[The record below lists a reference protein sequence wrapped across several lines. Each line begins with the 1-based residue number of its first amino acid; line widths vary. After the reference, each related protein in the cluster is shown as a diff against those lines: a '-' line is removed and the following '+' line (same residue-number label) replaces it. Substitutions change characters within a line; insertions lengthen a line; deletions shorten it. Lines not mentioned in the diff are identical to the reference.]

1 MILASRARSK
11 SLRRFC
17 SWGLLSGA
25 FLCASPVFAQDAEIR
40 TAARDL
46 ATQGAQAFEAGDYA
60 QASDFFRRAHELVPA
75 PSIALLRAR
84 SLAKLGQLLEA
95 IDIYEQTAR
104 FKLADDAPEA
114 YLQAVETARNEM
126 EDVRHRLPRLKLI
139 LIGLTTSEH
148 AQVSMDDKP
157 TPDALL
163 GVERPI
169 NPGQHRIE
177 ARVGGQLRATR
188 ELSIVEGQSYQI
200 ELDVRPVEPPKP
212 VVVSPAVS
220 ESSATKPHSWRKT
233 GGYVALGVGA
243 LGLGLGTYTG
253 IVALNRKS
261 DLDSVC
267 RPNCPPSSADDI
279 DTFRSNRTISY
290 VSFGVGIAAA
300 ATGVMLLTLGKPSE
314 EHVAIR
320 FLPSGIQIG
329 GRL

>member
-1 MILASRARSK
+1 MILVSRSRLK
-11 SLRRFC
+11 GPLGFC
-17 SWGLLSGA
+17 RLGLLSFA
-25 FLCASPVFAQDAEIR
+25 FLCASPAFAEDAEIR

-104 FKLADDAPEA
+104 FKLAEDAPEA
-114 YLQAVETARNEM
+114 YLQAVDTARSEM
-126 EDVRHRLPRLKLI
+126 EEVRHRLPRLKLI
-139 LIGLTTSEH
+139 LTGLSSNEH
-148 AQVSMDDKP
+148 AQVSMDDKA

-188 ELSIVEGQSYQI
+188 ELSIVEGQSYQVD
-200 ELDVRPVEPPKP
+200 LDVRPAEPPKP
-212 VVVSPAVS
+212 VAPAPVVSAPAP
-220 ESSATKPHSWRKT
+220 ERPRSWQRT
-233 GGYVALGVGA
+233 GGFVALGVGA
-243 LGLGLGTYTG
+243 LGLGIGTYTG
-253 IVALNRKS
+253 IVALNHKS

-267 RPNCPPSSADDI
+267 KPNCPASSADDI
-279 DTFRSNRTISY
+279 DAFRTNRTISY

-300 ATGVMLLTLGKPSE
+300 ATGVALLTFGKPSE
-314 EHVAIR
+314 EHLAIR
-320 FLPSGIQIG
+320 ALPAGLQIG